1 MRNVFV
7 VLSAFAFFVSCS
19 TFKPKG
25 EQSSRNAHF
34 QQLIDR
40 NEIVDT
46 VNQIAV
52 NADRR
57 NWQGLIACLA
67 DEVLL
72 DYTVMLGG
80 EPSKL
85 TPQAIAAAWR
95 GLLTGFEMTQHT
107 VTNHNVTIKGNEA
120 EVFSY
125 VTAVHH
131 FPNESGKDTWTVVG
145 YYNHHLVK
153 TSLGW
158 KVDQMKFTPT
168 LIEGNADLP
177 RLARESAKRFVA
189 EENTG
194 ELNVR
199 KNKATF
205 KSEGSTLRGHLYIPE
220 ECKEGERLPALLVGG
235 SWTTVKEQMA
245 GLYAGKLAGKGFV
258 TLAFD
263 HRGYGESEGEPRNY
277 ESPSQKIED
286 FKNAIGFLQS
296 LSIVDD
302 ERIGA
307 LGVCASAG
315 YLAHVAAEDDR
326 LKAFVT
332 VAAWLHEPETV
343 LAVYGGEEG
352 VQMRIVAGAAAR
364 KKFEETGE
372 VDYVPAYSTTDPA
385 AAMYGNFDY
394 YGNLSRGAIPEWDNR
409 FAVMSWPEWL
419 KFNPVPVAEQINI
432 PTLIIH
438 SDGSA
443 LSQGARRFFE
453 NLKGPKAL
461 YWTEGT
467 HFDFYD
473 QEAYVDE
480 AVYHAAI
487 HFGEYLRSEPQKR
500 AHSP

>member
-19 TFKPKG
+19 TLKPKE

-34 QQLIDR
+34 QQVIDR
-40 NEIVDT
+40 NEIVDK

-57 NWQGLIACLA
+57 NWQGLIGCFA

-72 DYTVMLGG
+72 DYTAMVGG

-85 TPQAIAAAWR
+85 KPEEIAEAWK
-95 GLLTGFEMTQHT
+95 GLLSGFEMTQHT
-107 VTNHNVTIKGNEA
+107 VTNHEVRIKGNEA

-125 VTAVHH
+125 VTAVHYL
-131 FPNESGKDTWTVVG
+131 PNESGTDTWTVVG
-145 YYNHHLVK
+145 YYDHHLMK

-158 KVDQMKFTPT
+158 RVDQMKFTPT
-168 LIEGNADLP
+168 LIEGNTDLP
-177 RLARESAKRFVA
+177 RMAKESAKRLVA
-189 EENTG
+189 RENMG
-194 ELNVR
+194 ELHVR
-199 KNKATF
+199 KKKVAFN
-205 KSEGSTLRGHLYIPE
+205 SEASTLKGYLYIPE
-220 ECKEGERLPALLVGG
+220 EYKEGERLPALLVGG

-245 GLYAGKLAGKGFV
+245 GLYAGKLARKGFV

-277 ESPSQKIED
+277 ESPSKKIED
-286 FKNAIGFLQS
+286 FKNAISFLQS

-315 YLAHVAAEDDR
+315 YLAHVAAADGR

-352 VQMRIVAGAAAR
+352 VQMRIVAGTAAR

-385 AAMYGNFDY
+385 AAMYGDFDY
-394 YGNLSRGAIPEWDNR
+394 YGNPTRGAIPEWDNR
-409 FAVMSWPEWL
+409 LAVMSWPEWL
-419 KFNPVPVAEQINI
+419 KFNPVLVAEQIKI

-443 LSQGARRFFE
+443 LPQGARRFFE

-473 QEAYVDE
+473 QDAYADK
-480 AVYHAAI
+480 AVYHAAQY
-487 HFGEYLRSEPQKR
+487 FDKYLRSE
-500 AHSP
+500 

>member
-1 MRNVFV
+1 M
-7 VLSAFAFFVSCS
+7 
-19 TFKPKG
+19 
-25 EQSSRNAHF
+25 HF

-52 NADRR
+52 NVDRR
-57 NWQGLIACLA
+57 NWQGVIDCFA

-72 DYTVMLGG
+72 DYRAMVG
-80 EPSKL
+80 EEPAKL
-85 TPQAIAAAWR
+85 KPEEIARAWR

-107 VTNHNVTIKGNEA
+107 VTNHKVTIKDNKA

-125 VTAVHH
+125 VSAVHYL
-131 FPNESGKDTWTVVG
+131 PNELGKDTGTVIG
-145 YYNHHLVK
+145 YYNHHLMK
-153 TSLGW
+153 TSAGW

-168 LIEGNADLP
+168 LIEGNMDLP
-177 RLARESAKRFVA
+177 GLARWAAKRVGT
-189 EENTG
+189 ED
-194 ELNVR
+194 NVGGLHASR
-199 KNKATF
+199 KEVTF
-205 KSEGSTLRGHLYIPE
+205 ESEGSTLKGHLYIPE
-220 ECKEGERLPALLVGG
+220 KYKGGERLPALIVGG

-245 GLYAGKLAGKGFV
+245 GLYARRLAKKGFV

-263 HRGYGESEGEPRNY
+263 HRGHGESDGEPRNY
-277 ESPSQKIED
+277 ESPCQKIED
-286 FKNAIGFLQS
+286 FRNAISFLRS
-296 LSIVDD
+296 LSIVDG

-315 YLAHVAAEDDR
+315 YLAQVAAEDER

-332 VAAWLHEPETV
+332 VAAWFHESETV

-352 VQMRIVAGAAAR
+352 VRIRIEAGAAAR

-372 VDYVPAYSTTDPA
+372 VDYVPAYSKTDPS

-394 YGNLSRGAIPEWDNR
+394 YSNPTRGAIPEWDNQ

-419 KFNPVPVAEQINI
+419 KFNPVLVAEQIKT

-438 SDGSA
+438 SHDSA
-443 LSQGARRFFE
+443 LPQGARRFFE

-487 HFGEYLRSEPQKR
+487 YFDKYLRSK
-500 AHSP
+500 